1 VQRPESEKAAV
12 HNLAPE
18 PLGLAGDPAR
28 RERVVARAH
37 LDVITCVLGLDAKKL
52 VVVDLDGILWPGVL
66 AETGA
71 PFAWSQEISSLSSWI
86 GVYVG
91 LHEALKV
98 LRRRGILLAA
108 ASKNDEAVVRD
119 LWRWPD
125 PYPRERL
132 LTPDDFVTWRI
143 GWGDKATSLRE
154 IAAETGVA
162 PSAMVFIDDSC
173 AERERVGAQ
182 MPEVEVWGEDLYSL
196 RRRLLYDPR
205 LQSPRITAEA
215 AARGDLVKARICR
228 ERLRAGASDEAAFR
242 ASLQIVAEVFLATEA
257 DLPRV
262 SELFARTTQFN
273 TTGAKF
279 AVGELAEATVHA
291 MLVKDRLADH
301 GLVGAAVVRDGEI
314 VGFALSCRAVG
325 LGVEQRL
332 LQATV
337 AAHGPLVARYI
348 ETPRNGPARNLY
360 RDGGFSL
367 GADSLWRKPAAS
379 ARGSLAKKRFSGN

>member
-337 AAHGPLVARYI
+337 RWLRA
-348 ETPRNGPARNLY
+348 T
-360 RDGGFSL
+360 
-367 GADSLWRKPAAS
+367 
-379 ARGSLAKKRFSGN
+379 